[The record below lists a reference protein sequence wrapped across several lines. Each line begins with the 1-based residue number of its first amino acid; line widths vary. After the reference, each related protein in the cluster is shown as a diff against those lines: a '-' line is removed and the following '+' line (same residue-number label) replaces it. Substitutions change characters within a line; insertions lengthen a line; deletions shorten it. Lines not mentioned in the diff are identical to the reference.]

1 MKKIKKLR
9 GKSNISIIDKVSE
22 IMPAADAAKFFQDLM
37 YVYNENKKID
47 LGIEE
52 IKVKKEV
59 LLKEMELKYQ
69 LYNKIFYEI
78 FSERRISIN
87 KSFEIIDKGIAEQ
100 DREIISL
107 GLSTLSKIV
116 TTSPFLDFQS
126 LSNALE
132 NKEKIEI

>member
-9 GKSNISIIDKVSE
+9 DKSNISIIDKASE
-22 IMPAADAAKFFQDLM
+22 IIPAADVSKFFQDLM

-47 LGIEE
+47 LEIEE

-107 GLSTLSKIV
+107 GLSTLSEIV

>member
-9 GKSNISIIDKVSE
+9 DKSNISIIDKVSE
-22 IMPAADAAKFFQDLM
+22 IIPAADVSKFFQDLM

-47 LGIEE
+47 LEIEE

-59 LLKEMELKYQ
+59 LLQEMELKYQ

>member
-1 MKKIKKLR
+1 
-9 GKSNISIIDKVSE
+9 
-22 IMPAADAAKFFQDLM
+22 
-37 YVYNENKKID
+37 
-47 LGIEE
+47 
-52 IKVKKEV
+52 
-59 LLKEMELKYQ
+59 MELKYQ

-107 GLSTLSKIV
+107 GLSTLSEIV

-132 NKEKIEI
+132 NKEKNEI